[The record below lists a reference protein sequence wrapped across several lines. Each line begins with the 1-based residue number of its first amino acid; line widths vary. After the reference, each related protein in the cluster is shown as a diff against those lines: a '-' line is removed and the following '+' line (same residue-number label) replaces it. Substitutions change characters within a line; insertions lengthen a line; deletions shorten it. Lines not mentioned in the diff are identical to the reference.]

1 VDGKLTKVRPQHDL
15 VVAFITVRHASAGQ
29 LAVRITSG
37 NHLEWLHDV
46 EIEDPANNEV
56 LAYESAT
63 GLWKNVAPAAGGGA
77 SVTIS
82 DTAPASPTAGNV
94 WYNSTDGNSYIYYD
108 SFWVDLN
115 PGISGPPGVVAQAS
129 APSSTSVLWLDTDE
143 VPDVPVPAGGTTG
156 QLLAKI
162 DGTDYN
168 TEWVDNESSTFA
180 IQLNEQVISVNYS
193 MPVGYNGVSAGP
205 ITIADGIVVT
215 IPAGSSWSVV

>member
-1 VDGKLTKVRPQHDL
+1 
-15 VVAFITVRHASAGQ
+15 
-29 LAVRITSG
+29 
-37 NHLEWLHDV
+37 
-46 EIEDPANNEV
+46 
-56 LAYESAT
+56 
-63 GLWKNVAPAAGGGA
+63 
-77 SVTIS
+77 
-82 DTAPASPTAGNV
+82 
-94 WYNSTDGNSYIYYD
+94 
-108 SFWVDLN
+108 
-115 PGISGPPGVVAQAS
+115 
-129 APSSTSVLWLDTDE
+129 LWLDTDE

-193 MPVGYNGVSAGP
+193 IPVGYNGVSAGP